1 MDEFQQKSQNKSKLT
16 SGNQTMIDLQ
26 SEEISYNQAK
36 KIRQQ
41 IQKDVELLRNRVRM
55 LQFEEEKA
63 LKKIQETKK
72 KTRQILE
79 LKALNDKKFENQMR
93 SNSNNRGQII
103 SNQNSNYFMQKKL
116 NDDIKKKQSEILQK
130 RKDEVQ
136 NLKNQKQ

>member
-72 KTRQILE
+72 MTRQILE